1 MADIKNYQK
10 EKEKR
15 ANMAAVISDES
26 KEISYR
32 DRIRQYKRNR
42 FYRVLAI
49 VVVVA
54 LLGVAFYAFYQ
65 NLTFDSYDVV
75 NSIPINNVSGATTT
89 VLGNGVLTYSK
100 DGAHLNNEKG
110 QIVWNQTYEMQ
121 SPMLAKCQDVVA
133 MADYNGRSIYV
144 YNTEG
149 KLGEI
154 STTMPVKA
162 ISVSA
167 KGMVAAVLEDGN
179 VTWIRGYSAEGTVLL
194 DFKTTMKNYGYPIA
208 VSLSPSG
215 ILCAVSYIYVDM
227 GEVKSSVAFY
237 NFGEVGQ
244 NKVDNFVGGHDYA
257 DTLVPYVQFMND
269 YSFFAVGDDRL
280 VFYSGNQKP
289 ENVQNVLFT
298 EELQAVYY
306 NEEYVGLVFLEG
318 AGNGK
323 RLEIYDEKGNLVRK
337 HTFDMEYIDIMFDRD
352 TFIIY
357 SDTHLYVSKMNGKVK
372 YDGLF
377 IEPATLV
384 VPTGKAY
391 RYLMVTKDSIEVI
404 VLR

>member
-15 ANMAAVISDES
+15 ANMAYSQPDES

-42 FYRVLAI
+42 FYRVLMVG
-49 VVVVA
+49 VVVLLIGVVA
-54 LLGVAFYAFYQ
+54 YVGYQ
-65 NLTFDSYDVV
+65 NFTYESYDEVE
-75 NSIPINNVSGATTT
+75 SIAINNVSGATMQR
-89 VLGNGVLTYSK
+89 LGNCVLTYSK

-121 SPMLAKCQDVVA
+121 SPMLATCQDVVA
-133 MADYNGRSIYV
+133 IADYNGRKVYV

-167 KGMVAAVLEDGN
+167 KGMVAAVLEDGD
-179 VTWIRGYSAEGTVLL
+179 VTWIRGYAASGDVLL
-194 DFKTTMKNYGYPIA
+194 DFKTTMKNYGYPIS
-208 VSLSPSG
+208 VSLSPNG
-215 ILCAVSYIYVDM
+215 ILCAVSYVYMDM
-227 GEVKSSVAFY
+227 GAVKSSVAFY

-269 YSFFAVGDDRL
+269 HSFFAVGDDRL
-280 VFYSGNQKP
+280 VFYSGSQKP
-289 ENVQNVLFT
+289 ENIQNVLFT
-298 EELQAVYY
+298 EELQSVYY
-306 NEEYVGLVFLEG
+306 NEEYVGLIFLEG
-318 AGNGK
+318 AGEK
-323 RLEIYDEKGNLVRK
+323 RLDIYDESGNLVHT
-337 HTFDMEYIDIMFDRD
+337 HTFDIEYIDIMFEND

-357 SDTHLYVSKMNGKVK
+357 SDTHLYISRMNGRVK

-377 IEPATLV
+377 LEPANLL

-404 VLR
+404 KLR

>member
-15 ANMAAVISDES
+15 TNMARAASDES

-32 DRIRQYKRNR
+32 DKIRQYRR
-42 FYRVLAI
+42 SRLYRVLAI
-49 VVVVA
+49 GMVLI
-54 LLGVAFYAFYQ
+54 LLGVGLLAFYQ
-65 NLTFDSYDVV
+65 NITYDSYGVA
-75 NSIPINNVSGATTT
+75 NSISIHNVSEATTT
-89 VLGNGVLTYSK
+89 PLGNAVLTYSK

-121 SPMLAKCQDVVA
+121 RPMLAKCQNVVA
-133 MADYNGRSIYV
+133 IADYNGRCVYV

-154 STTMPVKA
+154 STTMPIKA

-167 KGMVAAVLEDGN
+167 KGMVAAVLEDGD
-179 VTWIRGYSAEGTVLL
+179 VTWIRGYSADGKTLL
-194 DFKTTMKNYGYPIA
+194 DFKTTMKNYGYPIS

-215 ILCAVSYIYVDM
+215 ILCAVSYIYMDM
-227 GEVKSSVAFY
+227 GAVKSSVAFY

-244 NKVDNFVGGHDYA
+244 NRVDNFVGGHDYA

-269 YSFFAVGDDRL
+269 HSFFAVGDDRL

-318 AGNGK
+318 AGNGR
-323 RLEIYDEKGNLVRK
+323 RLEIYDEKGNLVRS
-337 HTFDMEYIDIMFDRD
+337 HAFEMDYIDIMFEDD

-357 SDTHLYVSKMNGKVK
+357 SDTHLYVSRMNGKVK
-372 YDGLF
+372 YEGLF
-377 IEPATLV
+377 TEPAALL

-404 VLR
+404 RLR

>member
-15 ANMAAVISDES
+15 TNMARAQVDES

-42 FYRVLAI
+42 VYRVI
-49 VVVVA
+49 A
-54 LLGVAFYAFYQ
+54 LLLVLTLIGVIAFVWYQ
-65 NLTFDSYDVV
+65 NLTYENYDVV
-75 NSIPINNVSGATTT
+75 DSIEISNVSGANTRR
-89 VLGNGVLTYSK
+89 LNDCVLTYSK
-100 DGAHLNNEKG
+100 DGAHLNNERG

-121 SPMLAKCQDVVA
+121 SPMLAVCQDVVA
-133 MADYNGRSIYV
+133 VADYNGREIYV
-144 YNTEG
+144 YNTEE

-154 STTMPVKA
+154 STTMPIKA
-162 ISVSA
+162 INVSA
-167 KGMVAAVLEDGN
+167 KGMVAAVLEDGD
-179 VTWIRGYSAEGTVLL
+179 VTWIRGYGADGKVLL
-194 DFKTTMKNYGYPIA
+194 DFKTTMKNYGYPISL
-208 VSLSPSG
+208 SLSPSG
-215 ILCAVSYIYVDM
+215 ILCAVSYAYVDM
-227 GEVKSSVAFY
+227 GEMKSSVAFY

-244 NKVDNFVGGHDYA
+244 NKADNFVGGHDYA

-269 YSFFAVGDDRL
+269 HSVFAVGDDRL
-280 VFYSGNQKP
+280 VFYSGSQKP

-318 AGNGK
+318 GGDGK
-323 RLEIYDEKGNLVRK
+323 RLDIYNEAGQLVRS
-337 HTFDMEYIDIMFDRD
+337 HSFDMDYIDIMFEKD

-357 SDTHLYVSKMNGKVK
+357 SDTHLYISRMNGKVK

-377 IEPATLV
+377 KEPASLL
-384 VPTGKAY
+384 VPTGNAY

-404 VLR
+404 RLR

>member
-15 ANMAAVISDES
+15 ANMSSAISDEG

-49 VVVVA
+49 TMLVV
-54 LLGVAFYAFYQ
+54 LLGIVFLFVYQ
-65 NLTFDSYDVV
+65 DLTYDSYDIV
-75 NSIPINNVSGATTT
+75 NSISINNVSGATTT
-89 VLGNGVLTYSK
+89 DLGNNVLTYSK

-133 MADYNGRSIYV
+133 MSDYNGRKIYV
-144 YNTEG
+144 YDTEG

-167 KGMVAAVLEDGN
+167 KGMVAAVLEDGG
-179 VTWIRGYSAEGTVLL
+179 VTWIRGYSADGATLL
-194 DFKTTMKNYGYPIA
+194 DFKTTMQNYGYPIA

-269 YSFFAVGDDRL
+269 HSFFAVGDDRL
-280 VFYSGNQKP
+280 VFYNGNQKP

-323 RLEIYDEKGNLVRK
+323 RLEIYDEEGNPVLK
-337 HTFDMEYIDIMFDRD
+337 HTFDMEYIDVMFDDD

-357 SDTHLYVSKMNGKVK
+357 SDTHLYVSRMNGKVK

-377 IEPATLV
+377 IEPATLL

-404 VLR
+404 LLR

>member
-15 ANMAAVISDES
+15 TNMARETVDES

-32 DRIRQYKRNR
+32 DKIRQYRRSR
-42 FYRVLAI
+42 FYRVVTIGIVLALI
-49 VVVVA
+49 
-54 LLGVAFYAFYQ
+54 GVGLIAFYQ
-65 NLTFDSYDVV
+65 NLAYESYDVV
-75 NSIPINNVSGATTT
+75 NSIAIHNVSGATTT
-89 VLGNGVLTYSK
+89 PLGNSVLTYSK

-121 SPMLAKCQDVVA
+121 SPMLTKCQDVVA
-133 MADYNGRSIYV
+133 IADYNGRNVYV
-144 YNTEG
+144 YNSIG

-154 STTMPVKA
+154 NTTMPIKA

-167 KGMVAAVLEDGN
+167 KGMVAAVLEDGD
-179 VTWIRGYSAEGTVLL
+179 VTWIRGYSADGKTLL
-194 DFKTTMKNYGYPIA
+194 DFKTTMKNYGYPIS

-215 ILCAVSYIYVDM
+215 ILCAVSYIYMDM
-227 GEVKSSVAFY
+227 GAVKSSVAFY

-244 NKVDNFVGGHDYA
+244 NRVDNFVGGHDYA
-257 DTLVPYVQFMND
+257 DTLVPYVQFMD
-269 YSFFAVGDDRL
+269 DHSFFAVGDDRL
-280 VFYSGNQKP
+280 VFYNGNQKP

-298 EELQAVYY
+298 EEIQAVYY
-306 NEEYVGLVFLEG
+306 NEDYVGIVFMEG
-318 AGNGK
+318 AGNGR
-323 RLEIYDEKGNLVRK
+323 RLEIYDAKGNLERR
-337 HTFDMEYIDIMFDRD
+337 HIFEMDYIDILFDND

-357 SDTHLYVSKMNGKVK
+357 SDTHLYVSKVNGKVK

-377 IEPATLV
+377 TEPANML

-391 RYLMVTKDSIEVI
+391 KYLMVTKDSIEVI
-404 VLR
+404 RLR

>member
-15 ANMAAVISDES
+15 ANTAHVQVDES

-42 FYRVLAI
+42 FYRVLAALM
-49 VVVVA
+49 VVA
-54 LLGVAFYAFYQ
+54 LIGVLIFVWYQ
-65 NLTFDSYDVV
+65 NLTYENYDVV
-75 NSIPINNVSGATTT
+75 DSIAISNVSSAT
-89 VLGNGVLTYSK
+89 LHKLNDSVLTYSK
-100 DGAHLNNEKG
+100 DGAHLNNERG

-121 SPMLAKCQDVVA
+121 SPMLAVCQDVVA
-133 MADYNGRSIYV
+133 IADYNGREVYV
-144 YNTEG
+144 YNTSE
-149 KLGEI
+149 KMGEI
-154 STTMPVKA
+154 KTTMPIKA

-167 KGMVAAVLEDGN
+167 KGMVAAVLEDGD
-179 VTWIRGYSAEGTVLL
+179 VTWIRGYSADGKVLL
-194 DFKTTMKNYGYPIA
+194 DFKTTMKNYGYPIS

-215 ILCAVSYIYVDM
+215 ILCAVSYVYVDM

-269 YSFFAVGDDRL
+269 HSFFAVGDDRL

-289 ENVQNVLFT
+289 ENIQNVLFT
-298 EELQAVYY
+298 EELQGVYY
-306 NEEYVGLVFLEG
+306 NENYVGLLFLDG
-318 AGNGK
+318 AGGGK
-323 RLEIYDEKGNLVRK
+323 RLEIYNEAGQLVCT
-337 HTFDMEYIDIMFDRD
+337 HAFEMDHIDIMFEED

-357 SDTHLYVSKMNGKVK
+357 SDTHLYISRMNGKVK
-372 YDGLF
+372 YEGLF
-377 IEPATLV
+377 KEPASLL

-404 VLR
+404 RLR